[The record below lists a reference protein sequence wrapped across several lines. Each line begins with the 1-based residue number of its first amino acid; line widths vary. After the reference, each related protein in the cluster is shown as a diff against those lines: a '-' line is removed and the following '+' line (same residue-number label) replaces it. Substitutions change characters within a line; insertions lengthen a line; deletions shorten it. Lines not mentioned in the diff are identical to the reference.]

1 MKISKIK
8 IRGFG
13 KFQNIEFSFQK
24 GLNVLY
30 GQNESGKTT
39 LANFILYTI
48 SGFSS
53 EEVSKYTPW
62 NSEDFGGEILIET
75 QNGEVK
81 QELNPNDP
89 SYEKFLRRE
98 EYESSSFIPE
108 EGSLTVSKGVS
119 GIVIAKLR
127 RKMEEIE
134 RMERVID
141 LLKNEQNVY
150 EKLSQLERE
159 LIDKIKE
166 IEGRIESLNERFSEE
181 KTLRKRYAESK
192 KRLNSLRK
200 ELNKMEDKL
209 LAAKIVKSRNIWKE
223 MDEIRLKVSSLGVEI
238 SELKKYMKYPQE
250 KIDRVWELKRE
261 ISEIE
266 GKIDRISTDLD
277 NRLEEERILGE
288 RKKVLEELLRISE
301 NDDVDKILLKV
312 KNIELSLRMLEEK
325 KRPKGYDER
334 WRYFD
339 KVMDID
345 RKISELSSAL
355 EKIKILENNLNDI
368 EKELEAVDKEL
379 SVIRAKINLR
389 NTLMIVFLALAGG
402 LIGAGYLSNLMFFLS
417 ISAAVSTGLSLAL
430 FLSTGELRKSRSNL
444 EGEKERLNLNYKVLE
459 KKLENL
465 KNELRSQISGTDFK
479 TPQEMIDEYRRY
491 QSWKKSME
499 SRVESESVKVLER
512 EIVESLK
519 EFFDEVKG
527 DYSKLVAEIKDKAS
541 EYAILRDKM
550 ASLKLSI
557 EGLKTVLED
566 MKKKREELLG
576 ERKTL
581 LKDLDCSTYEDC
593 RNLVDNRKKYET
605 LVEERNE
612 LEGRLKEL
620 KEQWEEFKS
629 YYDMDIPEGVDVEK
643 LESIEVISTRIENIK
658 MEISDLENR
667 INQLLSDIE
676 KSRVDPSQIYEAK
689 NELVRTQLEHKLAEE
704 ELKAFPEVVKLFSE
718 IKDEFVEKYR
728 EIFEKKFREYSE
740 KIIGRDFET
749 SVGDDLS
756 INIKVSGIDS
766 LSRATKDQVELAY
779 KLALYDVLSP
789 EDPYPFVI
797 DNAFTRYDDSRL
809 ETVISLLKEISKNR
823 QVIMTTSD
831 TRVLS
836 LVPKRSIKELQAS

>member
-1 MKISKIK
+1 MKIK
-8 IRGFG
+8 GFG
-13 KFQNIEFSFQK
+13 KFQNTEFSFQK

-53 EEVSKYTPW
+53 EEIAKYTPW

-81 QELNPNDP
+81 QELDPNDP

-127 RKMEEIE
+127 KKMEEIE

-141 LLKNEQNVY
+141 LLKNEQSVY

-159 LIDKIKE
+159 LSAKMKE
-166 IEGRIESLNERFSEE
+166 IERKIESLNERLSEE
-181 KTLRKRYAESK
+181 KTLRKKYVESK
-192 KRLNSLRK
+192 KRLGSLRE
-200 ELNKMEDKL
+200 ELNKMEDRL
-209 LAAKIVKSRNIWKE
+209 LAAKIVKSRDIWKE

-250 KIDRVWELKRE
+250 KIDRIWELKRE
-261 ISEIE
+261 INEIE
-266 GKIDRISTDLD
+266 GKIERISADLD

-339 KVMDID
+339 RVVDID
-345 RKISELSSAL
+345 RKISELSSTL
-355 EKIKILENNLNDI
+355 EKIKTLENNLNEI

-402 LIGAGYLSNLMFFLS
+402 LIGAGYLSNLLFFLS

-465 KNELRSQISGTDFK
+465 KNEVKSQISGTDFK

-499 SRVESESVKVLER
+499 SHVESESVKVLEK

-519 EFFDEVKG
+519 EFFEEVKG
-527 DYSKLVAEIKDKAS
+527 DYSRLVAEIKDKAS

-557 EGLKTVLED
+557 EGLKAVLED
-566 MKKKREELLG
+566 LKKKKEELLN
-576 ERKTL
+576 ERKAL
-581 LKDLDCSTYEDC
+581 FKELDCSSYEDC
-593 RNLVDNRKKYET
+593 KSLVDNRKKYEA
-605 LVEERNE
+605 LVEERDE
-612 LEGRLKEL
+612 LEKRLKDL
-620 KEQWEEFKS
+620 REQWEEFKS

-667 INQLLSDIE
+667 INQLLNDIE
-676 KSRVDPSQIYEAK
+676 GSRVDPSEIYEAK

-809 ETVISLLKEISKNR
+809 ETVISLLKEISKSR
-823 QVIMTTSD
+823 QVILTTSD
-831 TRVLS
+831 TRILN
-836 LVPKRSIKELQAS
+836 LVPKRSVKELQVS

>member
-1 MKISKIK
+1 MKISKVKIK
-8 IRGFG
+8 GFG
-13 KFQNIEFSFQK
+13 KFQNTEFSFQK

-39 LANFILYTI
+39 LAKFILYTL
-48 SGFSS
+48 SGFTS
-53 EEVSKYTPW
+53 EEIAKYTPW
-62 NSEDFGGEILIET
+62 NNEDFGGEILIET
-75 QNGEVK
+75 QNGEVR
-81 QELNPNDP
+81 QELDPNDP
-89 SYEKFLRRE
+89 SYEKILRRE

-127 RKMEEIE
+127 KKMEEIE

-141 LLKNEQNVY
+141 LLKSEQNVY
-150 EKLSQLERE
+150 EKLSQLEKE
-159 LIDKIKE
+159 LSEKISEVERK
-166 IEGRIESLNERFSEE
+166 IQSLNEQLSEE
-181 KTLRKRYAESK
+181 KTLRKRYVESK
-192 KRLNSLRK
+192 RKLSLLRE
-200 ELNKMEDKL
+200 ELVRMEDRL
-209 LAAKIVKSRNIWKE
+209 LAAKIVRSRNIWKE
-223 MDEIRLKVSSLGVEI
+223 MDEIRLRVSSLGVEI
-238 SELKKYMKYPQE
+238 SELKKYMRYPQDE
-250 KIDRVWELKRE
+250 IDRIWELRRE

-334 WRYFD
+334 WRYFERIVD
-339 KVMDID
+339 VD
-345 RKISELSSAL
+345 RKISELSSTL
-355 EKIKILENNLNDI
+355 EKIKTLENNLNEI
-368 EKELEAVDKEL
+368 EKELEVVDKEL
-379 SVIRAKINLR
+379 SAIRAKINLR

-402 LIGAGYLSNLMFFLS
+402 LIGAGYLSNLLFFLS

-430 FLSTGELRKSRSNL
+430 FLSTGELRKNRSNL

-465 KNELRSQISGTDFK
+465 KNDVRSQISGTDFK
-479 TPQEMIDEYRRY
+479 TPQEMIDEYKRY

-499 SRVESESVKVLER
+499 NHVESESVKVLER

-527 DYSKLVAEIKDKAS
+527 DYSRLVAEIKDKAS
-541 EYAILRDKM
+541 EYAILRDKL

-566 MKKKREELLG
+566 MKRKREELLN
-576 ERKTL
+576 EKNKL
-581 LKDLDCSTYEDC
+581 LKDLNCTSYDDCKK
-593 RNLVDNRKKYET
+593 LVENRKKYEK
-605 LVEERNE
+605 LVEEREE
-612 LEGRLKEL
+612 LEEKLKEL

-629 YYDMDIPEGVDVEK
+629 YYDMEIPEGVDTEK
-643 LESIEVISTRIENIK
+643 LESIEVISTRIDNMK

-667 INQLLSDIE
+667 INQLLGDIE
-676 KSRVDPSQIYEAK
+676 KSKVDPKEIYEAK
-689 NELVRTQLEHKLAEE
+689 NELVRVKLEHRLAEE
-704 ELKAFPEVVKLFSE
+704 ELKTFPEVVKLFSE

-756 INIKVSGIDS
+756 ISIKVSGIDS

-797 DNAFTRYDDSRL
+797 DNAFTRYDDPRL

-823 QVIMTTSD
+823 QIILTTSD
-831 TRVLS
+831 TRILS
-836 LVPKRSIKELQAS
+836 LVPKRSIKELQPS